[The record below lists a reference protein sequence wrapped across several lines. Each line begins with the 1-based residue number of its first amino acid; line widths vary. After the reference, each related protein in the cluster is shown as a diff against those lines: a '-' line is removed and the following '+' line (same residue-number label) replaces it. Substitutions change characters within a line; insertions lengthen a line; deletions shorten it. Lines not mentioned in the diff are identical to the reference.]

1 MACPPNI
8 WTGLYHLYLD
18 LIQQL
23 IDNSSLSEH
32 QAREKALRRVASM
45 FGTRIQFLVTGGAPT
60 PTAVLSF
67 AQSLFPLAK
76 FADSYGATECGAIT
90 SNGVPIR
97 EKHVHVRVMP
107 VLEGGVVAL
116 DWEGQGLREEGTV
129 GELWVHSPNMSSG
142 YYKDPLQTQQCFVR
156 EGGGV
161 DVESPAEGAFTG
173 GASTSSV
180 VNSSSS
186 ETRAEPV
193 ATSGT
198 GGARMWYRTG
208 DLIRVIDP
216 GRYVEEGTKP
226 PLWLPKI
233 AVLGRISVAVHIAD
247 REGQQ
252 GVVPVSLDAL
262 EGAYSISPLLGQP
275 NLMLSL
281 TLTPTAVAIFFI
293 PNPSL
298 PAFALSLPIPILIP
312 NQPFRSLS
320 RPNTNSSPSI
330 TLILILP
337 PSLTTPHQPRNTIP
351 HPPPLVH
358 SHPSLSVTLI
368 LPPFLPH
375 HIMY

>member
-23 IDNSSLSEH
+23 NDNSSLSEH
-32 QAREKALRRVASM
+32 QAKEKALRRVASM

-116 DWEGQGLREEGTV
+116 DWEGQGLREEGAV

-156 EGGGV
+156 EGGV
-161 DVESPAEGAFTG
+161 DVESSVEGAFIG
-173 GASTSSV
+173 GVSTSSV

-186 ETRAEPV
+186 EIRAEPV
-193 ATSGT
+193 AASGT

-216 GRYVEEGTKP
+216 GRYVEEGTKS

-247 REGQQ
+247 REGKQ

-262 EGAYSISPLLGQP
+262 EGAYSISTLLGQP

-298 PAFALSLPIPILIP
+298 PAFALSIPIPILIP

-330 TLILILP
+330 TLILTLP
-337 PSLTTPHQPRNTIP
+337 
-351 HPPPLVH
+351 
-358 SHPSLSVTLI
+358 LS
-368 LPPFLPH
+368 LPPFLPPMLTTPH
-375 HIMY
+375 HPPH